1 MFSNYVCYDNKF
13 YEENKPIFRLNR
25 AMKFGDGVFESIR
38 VVSGK
43 TKYLD
48 FHLERM
54 QQGLNALEIDCS
66 QGDIEILKVC
76 IEQLLIKNEI
86 ERGATLRI
94 IAQRSGL
101 GKYAPESNQVFFY
114 IETERL
120 STDNYTL
127 NREGH
132 KLGISQNVT
141 IYPSQFSGLKTLNAI
156 QYVMAAKE
164 KEESNFD
171 ELILLDADGYLVE
184 GTSSNLFLIR
194 QNIAYTPHLKHGAI
208 EGVMR
213 RVVINKLKQLGLEVK
228 ETSIETSDLEQAEE
242 IFFTNSIKGIQWVSS
257 YSKKRYFKKIAS
269 TLVEQL

>member
-86 ERGATLRI
+86 EKEATLRI

-228 ETSIETSDLEQAEE
+228 ETSLETSDLEQAEE

>member
-43 TKYLD
+43 VKYLE

-54 QQGLNALEIDCS
+54 QKGLNALEINCS
-66 QGDIEILKVC
+66 PGDIEILKVC

-86 ERGATLRI
+86 ERGATLRV

-114 IETERL
+114 IETDRL
-120 STDNYTL
+120 SDDNYTL
-127 NREGH
+127 NRDGYR
-132 KLGISQNVT
+132 LGISQNVT
-141 IYPSQFSGLKTLNAI
+141 IYPTQFAGLKTLNAI

-164 KEESNFD
+164 KAESNFE
-171 ELILLDADGYLVE
+171 ELILLDTDGYLVE
-184 GTSSNLFLIR
+184 GTSSNLFITKG
-194 QNIAYTPHLKHGAI
+194 NMIYTPHLKHGAI

-213 RVVINKLKQLGLEVK
+213 RVIIYKLSQLGYEIKQTSLEL
-228 ETSIETSDLEQAEE
+228 SDLEQAEE
-242 IFFTNSIKGIQWVSS
+242 IFFTNSLKGVQWVSS
-257 YSKKRYFKKIAS
+257 YSKKRYFKKIS
-269 TLVEQL
+269 SKLIDQL

>member
-94 IAQRSGL
+94 IAQ
-101 GKYAPESNQVFFY
+101 
-114 IETERL
+114 L
-120 STDNYTL
+120 S
-127 NREGH
+127 
-132 KLGISQNVT
+132 
-141 IYPSQFSGLKTLNAI
+141 
-156 QYVMAAKE
+156 
-164 KEESNFD
+164 
-171 ELILLDADGYLVE
+171 LIH
-184 GTSSNLFLIR
+184 I
-194 QNIAYTPHLKHGAI
+194 
-208 EGVMR
+208 
-213 RVVINKLKQLGLEVK
+213 
-228 ETSIETSDLEQAEE
+228 
-242 IFFTNSIKGIQWVSS
+242 
-257 YSKKRYFKKIAS
+257 
-269 TLVEQL
+269 

>member
-1 MFSNYVCYDNKF
+1 M
-13 YEENKPIFRLNR
+13 
-25 AMKFGDGVFESIR
+25 
-38 VVSGK
+38 
-43 TKYLD
+43 
-48 FHLERM
+48 
-54 QQGLNALEIDCS
+54 
-66 QGDIEILKVC
+66 
-76 IEQLLIKNEI
+76 
-86 ERGATLRI
+86 
-94 IAQRSGL
+94 
-101 GKYAPESNQVFFY
+101 
-114 IETERL
+114 
-120 STDNYTL
+120 
-127 NREGH
+127 
-132 KLGISQNVT
+132 T

-228 ETSIETSDLEQAEE
+228 ETSLETSDLEQAEE

>member
-38 VVSGK
+38 IVSGK
-43 TKYLD
+43 VKYLD

-54 QQGLNALEIDCS
+54 QKGLTALEINCS
-66 QGDIEILKVC
+66 KGDFEILKVC

-86 ERGATLRI
+86 ERGAILRI

-114 IETERL
+114 LETDRV
-120 STDNYTL
+120 SDDNYKL
-127 NREGH
+127 NNKGH
-132 KLGISQNVT
+132 KLGVSEKVT

-164 KEESNFD
+164 KDESKFD
-171 ELILLDADGYLVE
+171 ELILLDSKGFLVE
-184 GTSSNLFLIR
+184 GTSSNLFITKGKR
-194 QNIAYTPHLKHGAI
+194 VYTPNVKHGAI
-208 EGVMR
+208 DGVMR
-213 RVVINKLKQLGLEVK
+213 RIAINKLVQLGYEVEQASLK
-228 ETSIETSDLEQAEE
+228 LSDLEQAEE
-242 IFFTNSIKGIQWVSS
+242 IFFTNSVQGISWVSS
-257 YSKKRYFKKIAS
+257 YDKKRYFKKIS
-269 TLVEQL
+269 SKLIESL

>member
-38 VVSGK
+38 VVAGK
-43 TKYLD
+43 VKYLD

-54 QQGLNALEIDCS
+54 QKGLKALEINCS
-66 QGDIEILKVC
+66 KGEIEILKVC

-86 ERGATLRI
+86 ERGAILRI

-114 IETERL
+114 IETDRV
-120 STDNYTL
+120 STDNYAL
-127 NREGH
+127 NQDGY

-141 IYPSQFSGLKTLNAI
+141 IYPTQFSGLKTLNSL

-164 KEESNFD
+164 KEESDYN
-171 ELILLDADGYLVE
+171 ELILLDANGFLVE
-184 GTSSNLFLIR
+184 GTSSNLFVSKG
-194 QNIAYTPHLKHGAI
+194 NVVCTPDLKHGAI
-208 EGVMR
+208 GGVMR
-213 RVVINKLKQLGLEVK
+213 RVVINKLSQLGYQVK
-228 ETSIETSDLEQAEE
+228 QTSLGLADLEQAEE
-242 IFFTNSIKGIQWVSS
+242 IFFCNSIQGVTWVSS
-257 YSKKRYFKKIAS
+257 YSKKRYFKKIS
-269 TLVEQL
+269 TKLVELL

>member
-38 VVSGK
+38 IVSGK
-43 TKYLD
+43 VKYLE

-54 QQGLNALEIDCS
+54 QKGLNALEINCS
-66 QGDIEILKVC
+66 KGDLEILKVC

-86 ERGATLRI
+86 ESGAILRI

-114 IETERL
+114 LETDRVSEDSYL
-120 STDNYTL
+120 L
-127 NREGH
+127 NRDGH
-132 KLGISQNVT
+132 KLGVSKNVT
-141 IYPSQFSGLKTLNAI
+141 IYPSQFSGLKTLNSI

-164 KEESNFD
+164 KQESKFD
-171 ELILLDADGYLVE
+171 ELILLDTEGYAVE
-184 GTSSNLFLIR
+184 GTSSNLFITKGKKV
-194 QNIAYTPHLKHGAI
+194 YTPDLKHGAI

-213 RVVINKLKQLGLEVK
+213 RVVINKLCHLNYQVEQA
-228 ETSIETSDLEQAEE
+228 SIKLSDLEQAEE
-242 IFFTNSIKGIQWVSS
+242 IFFCNSIQGISWVSS
-257 YSKKRYFKKIAS
+257 YSTKRYFKKIS
-269 TLVEQL
+269 TTLVDHL